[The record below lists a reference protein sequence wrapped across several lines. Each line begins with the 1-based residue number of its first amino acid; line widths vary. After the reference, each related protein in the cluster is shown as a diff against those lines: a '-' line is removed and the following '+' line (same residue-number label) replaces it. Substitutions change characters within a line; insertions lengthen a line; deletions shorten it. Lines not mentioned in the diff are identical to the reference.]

1 MHSVII
7 QGLELDPQIL
17 GEEAGQVS
25 LSLDLDMDYGY
36 FDRDRKKELKE
47 NDRTANLELWLK
59 DFLGS
64 IQVSQSLELMASDLA
79 DGLLDYDHDMLAL
92 ELTLY
97 KDQKTVKGRV
107 SRLAI
112 KLKRKKYNLV
122 YLSLGS
128 NLGEPE
134 KQLDQAIAQLE
145 SLAEVSHL
153 RQSSYY
159 QTEPWG
165 KTDQPSFVNAAVE
178 LVYQG
183 SPFKLLRQCQAIEKE
198 MGRKRIVKWG
208 PRLIDIDI
216 IFFDDLEINS
226 PDLII
231 PHPYYRE
238 RDFVLDPIRELKRL
252 D

>member
-1 MHSVII
+1 M
-7 QGLELDPQIL
+7 QELELDPQLL
-17 GEEAGQVS
+17 GEEAS
-25 LSLDLDMDYGY
+25 PARFFLDLDMDYGY
-36 FDRDRKKELKE
+36 LDRE
-47 NDRTANLELWLK
+47 TQANLAGRETDLKLWLDRFTAGLK
-59 DFLGS
+59 PG
-64 IQVSQSLELMASDLA
+64 QALELIASDLA
-79 DGLLDYDHDMLAL
+79 DALLTHDPNLVTL

-97 KDQKTVKGRV
+97 REREPALGRPG
-107 SRLAI
+107 RLAI
-112 KLKRKKYNLV
+112 KIRRKRHNLV

-134 KQLDQAIAQLE
+134 KQLDQAIAKLSQ
-145 SLAEVSHL
+145 LAEVDHL

-159 QTEPWG
+159 QTAPWG
-165 KTDQPSFVNAAVE
+165 KTDQPSFVNGAVE

-183 SPFKLLRQCQAIEKE
+183 SPFKLLRQCQAIERE
-198 MGRKRIVKWG
+198 MGRERLVKWG

-216 IFFDDLEINS
+216 IFFGDLEINS